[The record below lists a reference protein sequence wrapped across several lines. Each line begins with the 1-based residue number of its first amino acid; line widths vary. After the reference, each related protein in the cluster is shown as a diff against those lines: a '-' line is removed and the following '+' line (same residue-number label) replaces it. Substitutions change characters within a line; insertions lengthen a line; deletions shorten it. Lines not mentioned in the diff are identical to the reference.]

1 MRLGQTSIVFFV
13 SKVLG
18 SALGFVATIYFA
30 RVLGE
35 EILGFYAL
43 VLSIVAWLTVLGK
56 VGLSSAITKRIS
68 EGDEREAYAT
78 AGAITLTAIG
88 IVVAAGV
95 ILFQGYVNS
104 YVGRPV
110 ASLTAVIIFAAF
122 SSSFVFAAL
131 KGYHLVHV
139 YAILSTTRIVARAL
153 IQIAL
158 VVVGFQLT
166 GLLVGY
172 AAAAVVFTV
181 AGLAILRIRPV
192 WPKKRHFTSLFDF
205 AKFSWLG
212 GMRGKTFDQVDIIV
226 LGFFVQTGLIGVY
239 SVAWSLSKFL
249 DIFSSAVSTT
259 LFPEM
264 SETAAQNDPESI
276 AGLVEDALAF
286 GGLIIVPGFVGGT
299 VLADRIM
306 SIYSDGFVVG
316 EAVLPLLI
324 VALLIYTYN
333 KQLLN
338 VLNAIDRPDL
348 AFRANAVFI
357 ATNVILN
364 VVLIWQIGWVGAAIA
379 TALSAAV
386 GLVFAFYYAN
396 KNVPF
401 SLPYGEIARQ
411 WTAALAMGAVVYAT
425 RMFGEARWAWVPDYN
440 AVFVISLVSLGA
452 TVYFTLLL
460 GISNRFRT
468 TVSNNLPVDLPL
480 IGK

>member
-1 MRLGQTSIVFFV
+1 MRLGQTSIIFFV
-13 SKVLG
+13 SKLLG
-18 SALGFVATIYFA
+18 SALGFIATIYFA

-43 VLSIVAWLTVLGK
+43 VLSIVAWLTVIGK
-56 VGLSSAITKRIS
+56 IGISSAITKRIS
-68 EGDEREAYAT
+68 EGNEREAYAT
-78 AGAITLTAIG
+78 AGAILLGIMGAAIAIG
-88 IVVAAGV
+88 VF
-95 ILFQGYVNS
+95 LFQGYVNS

-110 ASLTAVIIFAAF
+110 ASLTAVIILAAF
-122 SSSFVFAAL
+122 SSSFAFAAL

-153 IQIAL
+153 IQVAL
-158 VVVGFQLT
+158 VIVGFQLT

-172 AAAAVVFTV
+172 AAAAIIFTA
-181 AGLAILRIRPV
+181 AGIAILRIRPV
-192 WPKKRHFTSLFDF
+192 WPQKRHFVDLFDF

-212 GMRGKTFDQVDIIV
+212 GMRSKAFDQVDIIV

-249 DIFSSAVSTT
+249 DIFSSAISTT

-264 SETAAQNDPESI
+264 SEIATQNDPEAI

-286 GGLIIVPGFVGGT
+286 GGLIIVPGFIGGT

-306 SIYSDGFVVG
+306 NIYGDGFVVG
-316 EAVLPLLI
+316 EVILPLLT

-348 AFRANAVFI
+348 AFRANAMVI
-357 ATNVILN
+357 ITNVAFN
-364 VVLIWQIGWVGAAIA
+364 VVLISQIGWVGAAIA

-386 GLVFAFYYAN
+386 GLAFAFYYAN
-396 KNVPF
+396 KNIPFSVPF
-401 SLPYGEIARQ
+401 GEIARQ
-411 WTAALAMGAVVYAT
+411 WIAALAMGVAVYAT
-425 RMFGEARWAWVPDYN
+425 RLFGEARWMWIADYN
-440 AVFVISLVSLGA
+440 AVFVVGLVSLGA
-452 TVYFTLLL
+452 TVYFTLLF

-468 TVSNNLPVDLPL
+468 TVSNNVPFNVPL
-480 IGK
+480 VEK